1 MSILQICG
9 FALLGVLVVTVL
21 KSVRPEYATVTGI
34 ITGMLLLVFTM
45 TPLANVLNSVTA
57 LAENTGFSAYS
68 SVILKSMGIGI
79 LGQTTAD
86 VCRDSGVGTM
96 ASKVEFAAKVM
107 ILLLC
112 VPILQTLLGLIEG
125 FLK

>member
-45 TPLANVLNSVTA
+45 TPLANVLDSVTA

>member
-1 MSILQICG
+1 MILKTI
-9 FALLGVLVVTVL
+9 
-21 KSVRPEYATVTGI
+21 RPEYATLIGMATGI
-34 ITGMLLLVFTM
+34 LLLVFSM
-45 TPLANVLNSVTA
+45 TPLVEVLNSVIS
-57 LAENTGFSAYS
+57 LSENTGFSAYS
-68 SVILKSMGIGI
+68 SLILKTMGIGI

-86 VCRDSGVGTM
+86 ICRDSGAGTL

-112 VPILQTLLGLIEG
+112 IPVLQTLLELIEG